1 MRKAVYR
8 FVRKTPPPLVYAIFL
23 LLLVLATAPAFRPV
37 LFGVSVDDLLQLRC
51 FSPVRQQR

>member
-8 FVRKTPPPLVYAIFL
+8 VVRNTPPALVYVIFL

-37 LFGVSVDDLLQLRC
+37 LYGLSVDDLLQLRC
-51 FSPVRQQR
+51 FSPV